1 MAASAALVSRSSSFS
16 LPPQVQNRRI
26 NDLPAAPDLSRT
38 TSNTHVEPPDPER
51 QSLEENLTIPG
62 GRSREASGV
71 EDDVSSVGEQ
81 YQNTEYKPVAA
92 DDQAPSSVSNRKNN
106 NTAVATILADCA
118 AVVLPIG
125 IIVFRVLVWCLD
137 GSPVGDSLSAWRN
150 SINVIATAFPILFA
164 SIIGRLM
171 SESARWNLERGNSL
185 GLLEQLM
192 GSRTVGSTLVTL
204 FTLRTLNLLAAALLC
219 VWVFSPLGA
228 QAILRML
235 DSTPSVNPSPAVIS
249 YFDTRAPVPSWL
261 ALTQGSDTA
270 DGPIRPTVATIATL
284 YTCLVGT
291 PKANKVDTMDLW
303 GNVRVPFL
311 VPGADDAWRD
321 ASNISADG
329 YSSLTGI
336 PIHYLGNGNA
346 TFSLESSHAYLT
358 CPNSKKFPA
367 NRSLRAALGNI
378 SEANVTSF
386 PPGETTRNG
395 TCRGAAYNRVGS
407 RSTQWGFA
415 VDRFI
420 DTLWHSKGAGND
432 DRVFWSDEV
441 DDFWTGGPSLFS
453 NEEGIDA
460 VPTRLLLRMLLRQP
474 SRAMKTLDSIEI
486 FCDITQ
492 QYVESR
498 VECSYLGGQWACK
511 VTRQRPLQRKT
522 VSEHITLL
530 SFPWT
535 LNFLSNELPV
545 ATGRQTGD
553 FIDPSLYYLKDPT
566 FENVSAGSEVFLDEL
581 DISKVGMRF
590 GQLLNTYIALSQL
603 YEAIASTRDEA
614 KAVFEPK
621 ITLTGE
627 ASTLVETFAVS
638 RLWIILSL
646 LAAVVLL
653 TGGILS
659 VVITHLTYGPEILG
673 YVSTMIRNSK
683 FIDLPST
690 TTWLDGTGLTNEM
703 KTTRIRYG
711 FIRDAVGEPVVAVG
725 HEDGTERIKN
735 VVANK

>member
-1 MAASAALVSRSSSFS
+1 MAANPVLSSRTSSFS
-16 LPPQVQNRRI
+16 LPSQVQDRRS
-26 NDLPAAPDLSRT
+26 NDSPAAPELSRA
-38 TSNTHVEPPDPER
+38 TSDTEVEPDPER
-51 QSLEENLTIPG
+51 PSSEYNLTIPDG
-62 GRSREASGV
+62 PSREASGV
-71 EDDVSSVGEQ
+71 DDDVSSVGEQ
-81 YQNTEYKPVAA
+81 HQNRAYKPVAA
-92 DDQAPSSVSNRKNN
+92 DDEAPSSALNWTNN

-125 IIVFRVLVWCLD
+125 IIVFLVLVWCRD
-137 GSPVGDSLSAWRN
+137 GSPVGDGLSAWRN
-150 SINVIATAFPILFA
+150 AINVFATAFPILFA

-171 SESARWNLERGNSL
+171 SESARWNLEQGNSL

-235 DSTPSVNPSPAVIS
+235 DSTPSINPNPAVIS

-303 GNVRVPFL
+303 GNVRISFL
-311 VPGADDAWRD
+311 APVADDAWRD
-321 ASNISADG
+321 VSNISADG
-329 YSSLTGI
+329 YSSLTGV

-358 CPNSKKFPA
+358 CPNATKFPA
-367 NRSLRAALGNI
+367 NGSLRAALGNI

-395 TCRGAAYNRVGS
+395 TWRGATYNRVGS

-420 DTLWHSKGAGND
+420 DTSWRSKGAGNN
-432 DRVFWSDEV
+432 DRVYWTDEV

-498 VECSYLGGQWACK
+498 VECS
-511 VTRQRPLQRKT
+511 
-522 VSEHITLL
+522 
-530 SFPWT
+530 
-535 LNFLSNELPV
+535 
-545 ATGRQTGD
+545 QTGD

-581 DISKVGMRF
+581 DISKVEIRF

-614 KAVFEPK
+614 KAVFEPN
-621 ITLTGE
+621 ITFTGE
-627 ASTLVETFAVS
+627 ASTLVETFVVS

-673 YVSTMIRNSK
+673 YVSTTIRNSK

-690 TTWLDGTGLTNEM
+690 TTWLDGTELTNEM

-725 HEDGTERIKN
+725 HEEGTERIKN